1 MRAEHRRPR
10 RTSLIAT
17 YAANFAVYS
26 LVVALLLGLLGYLN
40 SLHLARLYPTLGDF
54 LQYEN
59 LLYEDRFSEIPIHQ
73 FEDSSFLILDQH
85 EDTLYCSN
93 PELLDY
99 FHHGDLR
106 FINDYYNG
114 GSFHVYQHTEEDS
127 GELLYFVMQTAP
139 ETSGDITE
147 FSNYCILDSD
157 LNILTGG
164 LFADRTALTRTQFD
178 LLSGTFQGMHMIQRY
193 AYQNAADKSR
203 ILLFISPLFEYD
215 EYSQNYDDVNRL
227 WLLSIPMMLLTILL
241 LSALFA
247 RKMLRSI
254 APLNLAIIEYG
265 KGNRIDPEE
274 GSFPVEF
281 RQVMNNFEH
290 LLDQLEESKRETE
303 RAYQDRQQTLAS
315 LSHDIRTP
323 LTVIQGYTRALSD
336 GVIPPEKQAQYFR
349 VIHERAEAMAE
360 LTESLQSY
368 TQLELADYPIHLERT
383 DFSEFCRS
391 YFAEKYAELELR
403 RFELDVDLPEEC
415 IMADI
420 DRKLFKRIFENLVSN
435 ALRGNPPGT
444 VITVRMSRDGDTIQL
459 MIGDNGVGIPEDLRE
474 RLFEPFVSG
483 NRARTAGQGSGLGLS
498 IARKIIRLHG
508 GEIVLKT
515 PAEPGL
521 VTQFELTIPVEN
533 SSRK

>member
-1 MRAEHRRPR
+1 MRAERPKRRR
-10 RTSLIAT
+10 SSLIVT
-17 YAANFAVYS
+17 YAAYFAIYS

-40 SLHLARLYPTLGDF
+40 SLHLARLYPSLDDF

-127 GELLYFVMQTAP
+127 GELLYFVMQTGP
-139 ETSGDITE
+139 ESSDSITE
-147 FSNYCILDSD
+147 FSNYCILDED

-241 LSALFA
+241 LSALFT

-254 APLNLAIIEYG
+254 APLNRAIIEYG

-274 GSFPVEF
+274 TRFPVEF
-281 RQVMNNFEH
+281 RQVMNNFDH

-323 LTVIQGYTRALSD
+323 LTVIQGYTRALND
-336 GVIPPEKQAQYFR
+336 GVIPPERQKQYFR

-368 TQLELADYPIHLERT
+368 TQMELADYPIHLENT
-383 DFSEFCRS
+383 DFCEFCRS
-391 YFAEKYAELELR
+391 YFAEKYTELELR
-403 RFELDVDLPEEC
+403 RFELDIDLPEER
-415 IMADI
+415 IPADI
-420 DRKLFKRIFENLVSN
+420 DHKLFKRIFENLISN
-435 ALRGNPPGT
+435 ALRSNPPGT
-444 VITVRMSRDGDTIQL
+444 LITVRLAQGTDSITLTIA
-459 MIGDNGVGIPEDLRE
+459 DNGLGIPEELRAHI
-474 RLFEPFVSG
+474 FEPFVSG

-498 IARKIIRLHG
+498 IARKIAHLHG

-515 PAEPGL
+515 PPAPEF
-521 VTQFELTIPVEN
+521 VTEFELTLP
-533 SSRK
+533 RARQ